1 MNDDQLQLEYQI
13 ERCRRLA
20 RLMPDDD
27 VRQSLERLADEYEA
41 RLPRRRRGSFMLGPD
56 SPLA

>member
-20 RLMPDDD
+20 SLMTDDD
-27 VRQSLERLADEYEA
+27 VRQSLEQLAAEYEA
-41 RLPRRRRGSFMLGPD
+41 QLPRRRGSFMLGPD
-56 SPLA
+56 SPPA